1 MKILSIAFRAL
12 GTLNTIEMPEIPDG
26 TGQELLKKIRD
37 EIMAWDDRLSIFKT
51 GSEISGINEK
61 AGQENVAVSESTF
74 ALLMDSVYYGRMTGG
89 LFDITS
95 GPLASLWG
103 IGKKGDFIPS
113 EEDIDEAKDLVDY
126 QDIIFEGPLPMK
138 AGLKRAGQSLDLGG
152 IAKGAAADRAVSM
165 LKEAGVSSAVLD
177 FGGTVSVFGTEK
189 QIGIRNPFDRDGEPV
204 RTITLKDASCVTSGT
219 YERFFYKDG
228 KRYHHI
234 LDPKTGY
241 PSEHGIASVT
251 LIGKNAEEL
260 DALATSVILL
270 GAGKG
275 MKLAKSRGALGV
287 LIMENGQSFFSEGL

>member
-126 QDIIFEGPLPMK
+126 QDIIF
-138 AGLKRAGQSLDLGG
+138 
-152 IAKGAAADRAVSM
+152 
-165 LKEAGVSSAVLD
+165 
-177 FGGTVSVFGTEK
+177 
-189 QIGIRNPFDRDGEPV
+189 
-204 RTITLKDASCVTSGT
+204 
-219 YERFFYKDG
+219 
-228 KRYHHI
+228 
-234 LDPKTGY
+234 
-241 PSEHGIASVT
+241 
-251 LIGKNAEEL
+251 
-260 DALATSVILL
+260 
-270 GAGKG
+270 
-275 MKLAKSRGALGV
+275 
-287 LIMENGQSFFSEGL
+287 